1 MSALPDHS
9 ASPTPAASPTVH
21 LICPVHNGAR
31 FLGEFLHSL
40 AAQTHTDWR
49 LWVLDDASRDD
60 SAALVRAYAAADPR
74 VVLLEPTAAPHAG
87 VTSASATAAPNAP
100 TPRGAAAA
108 FAWLWDA
115 LPPDADYVMFADQD
129 DVWLPGKIAQALE
142 AMRAAESEHAGPVL
156 VHTDAV
162 VVDATLRQIAPS
174 FWRYAQITPEPA
186 TLQRF
191 VVHNVVT
198 GNTVLLNRALR
209 DRVGRIPAA
218 AAMHDWWVAC
228 VAAAFGRV
236 VAVPTPSVWYRQ
248 HGANTVGARD
258 AALPT
263 TPWALLTL
271 AVHTMTRTAAVR
283 TSIALAARQAEA
295 LLAYYGHALPLRDQR
310 FLRAYGMLPSRGLLV
325 RKWLLL
331 RLHLRS
337 ENGLLRNLG
346 ILLRA

>member
-1 MSALPDHS
+1 MSVP
-9 ASPTPAASPTVH
+9 PTHAPPTHVVSPTVH

-31 FLGEFLHSL
+31 FLGEFLRSL
-40 AAQTHTDWR
+40 TAQTHTDWR

-60 SAALVRAYAAADPR
+60 SAALVRACAAADPR
-74 VVLLEPTAAPHAG
+74 VVLLAPTAAPQAG
-87 VTSASATAAPNAP
+87 VP

-129 DVWLPGKIAQALE
+129 DVWLPGKIAQALA
-142 AMRAAESEHAGPVL
+142 AMRAAESERAGPVL

-174 FWRYAQITPEPA
+174 FWRYAQLTPEPA
-186 TLQRF
+186 TVQRF
-191 VVHNVVT
+191 VVLNVVT

-248 HGANTVGARD
+248 HGANTIGARD
-258 AALPT
+258 AAWPT
-263 TPWALLTL
+263 TPWSRLRMA
-271 AVHTMTRTAAVR
+271 ARAIARTATVR
-283 TSIALAARQAEA
+283 TDIATAARQAEA
-295 LLAYYGHALPLRDQR
+295 LLAHYGNVLPLRDQR
-310 FLRAYGMLPSRGLLV
+310 FLRAYGLLPSRGLLQ

-331 RLHLRS
+331 RWHLRP
-337 ENGLLRNLG
+337 ERGLLRNLG
-346 ILLRA
+346 LLLRA

>member
-1 MSALPDHS
+1 MSAP
-9 ASPTPAASPTVH
+9 PTHAPHTHLAPPTVH

-31 FLGEFLHSL
+31 FLGEFLRSV

-60 SAALVRAYAAADPR
+60 SAALVHAFAAADPR
-74 VVLLEPTAAPHAG
+74 VVLLEPTAAPTAG
-87 VTSASATAAPNAP
+87 VP

-129 DVWLPGKIAQALE
+129 DVWLPDKITLALA
-142 AMRAAESEHAGPVL
+142 AMQAAEATRAGPVL

-174 FWRYAQITPEPA
+174 FWRYAQLTPKPA
-186 TLQRF
+186 ALQRF
-191 VVHNVVT
+191 VVLNVVT

-248 HGANTVGARD
+248 HGANTIGARD

-263 TPWALLTL
+263 TPWARLRL
-271 AVHTMTRTAAVR
+271 AARAITRTATVR
-283 TSIALAARQAEA
+283 TDIATAARQAEA
-295 LLAYYGHALPLRDQR
+295 LLAHYGHALPLRDQR

-331 RLHLRS
+331 RLHLRA
-337 ENGLLRNLG
+337 ERGLLRNLG
-346 ILLRA
+346 LLLRA

>member
-1 MSALPDHS
+1 MSVP
-9 ASPTPAASPTVH
+9 PTHAPLAHLVAPTVH
-21 LICPVHNGAR
+21 LICPVHNGAP

-60 SAALVRAYAAADPR
+60 SAALVRAGAAADPR
-74 VVLLEPTAAPHAG
+74 VVLLEPTAAPTAG
-87 VTSASATAAPNAP
+87 ATNASANAAANAP

-129 DVWLPGKIAQALE
+129 DVWLPEKITQALA
-142 AMRAAESEHAGPVL
+142 AMQAAEATRAGPVL

-174 FWRYAQITPEPA
+174 FWRYAQLTPAPA

-191 VVHNVVT
+191 VVLNVVT

-248 HGANTVGARD
+248 HGANTIGARD

-263 TPWALLTL
+263 TPWARLRL
-271 AVHTMTRTAAVR
+271 AVRAIARTTTVR
-283 TSIALAARQAEA
+283 TDIAIAARQAEA
-295 LLAYYGHALPLRDQR
+295 LLTQYGHALPLRDRR
-310 FLRAYGMLPSRGLLV
+310 FLRAYGLLPSRGLLV

-331 RLHLRS
+331 RWHLRP
-337 ENGLLRNLG
+337 ERGLLRNLG
-346 ILLRA
+346 LLLRA

>member
-1 MSALPDHS
+1 MSVP
-9 ASPTPAASPTVH
+9 PTHAPLAHLVAPTVH
-21 LICPVHNGAR
+21 LICPVHNGAP

-60 SAALVRAYAAADPR
+60 SAALVRAGAAADPR
-74 VVLLEPTAAPHAG
+74 VVLLEPTVAPHDGA
-87 VTSASATAAPNAP
+87 TSAATNAP

-129 DVWLPGKIAQALE
+129 DVWLPDKITQALA
-142 AMRAAESEHAGPVL
+142 AMQAAEATRAGPVL

-174 FWRYAQITPEPA
+174 FWRYAQLTPAPA

-191 VVHNVVT
+191 VVLNVVT

-248 HGANTVGARD
+248 HGANTIGARD

-263 TPWALLTL
+263 TPWARLRL
-271 AVHTMTRTAAVR
+271 AARAIARTTTVR
-283 TSIALAARQAEA
+283 TDIATAARQAEA
-295 LLAYYGHALPLRDQR
+295 LLAHYGHALPLRDQR
-310 FLRAYGMLPSRGLLV
+310 FLRAYGLLPSRGLLV

-331 RLHLRS
+331 RWHLRP
-337 ENGLLRNLG
+337 ERGLLRNLG
-346 ILLRA
+346 LLLRA

>member
-1 MSALPDHS
+1 MSAP
-9 ASPTPAASPTVH
+9 PTHVAAPTVH

-31 FLGEFLHSL
+31 FLGEFLRSV

-60 SAALVRAYAAADPR
+60 GAALVRACAAADPR
-74 VVLLEPTAAPHAG
+74 VVLLEPTAAPPAG
-87 VTSASATAAPNAP
+87 ATSAPATAPA
-100 TPRGAAAA
+100 PRGAAAA

-129 DVWLPGKIAQALE
+129 DVWLPGKIALALA
-142 AMRAAESEHAGPVL
+142 AMQAAEATRAGPVL

-174 FWRYAQITPEPA
+174 FWRYAQLTPEPA

-191 VVHNVVT
+191 VVLNVVT

-236 VAVPTPSVWYRQ
+236 VAVPTPSVSYRQ
-248 HGANTVGARD
+248 HGANTIGARD

-263 TPWALLTL
+263 TPRARLRL
-271 AVHTMTRTAAVR
+271 AARASARTTTVR
-283 TSIALAARQAEA
+283 TDIATSARQAEA
-295 LLAYYGHALPLRDQR
+295 LLAHYGNALPLRDQR
-310 FLRAYGMLPSRGLLV
+310 FLRAYGLLPSRGLLV

-331 RLHLRS
+331 RWHLRP
-337 ENGLLRNLG
+337 ERGLLRNLG
-346 ILLRA
+346 LLLRA

>member
-1 MSALPDHS
+1 MSARH
-9 ASPTPAASPTVH
+9 THAAAPTVH

-31 FLGEFLHSL
+31 FLGEFLRSL

-60 SAALVRAYAAADPR
+60 SAALVRACAAADPR
-74 VVLLEPTAAPHAG
+74 VVLLAPTAAPHAG
-87 VTSASATAAPNAP
+87 VPA
-100 TPRGAAAA
+100 PRGAAAA

-129 DVWLPGKIAQALE
+129 DVWLPGKMAQALE
-142 AMRAAESEHAGPVL
+142 AMRAAEAERAGPVL

-174 FWRYAQITPEPA
+174 FWRYAQLTPEPA

-248 HGANTVGARD
+248 HGANTIGARA

-263 TPWALLTL
+263 TPWARLRL
-271 AVHTMTRTAAVR
+271 AVRAMTRTATVR
-283 TSIALAARQAEA
+283 TDIATAARQAEA
-295 LLAYYGHALPLRDQR
+295 LLTHYGDALPLRDRR
-310 FLRAYGMLPSRGLLV
+310 FLRAYGMLPSRGLLR

-331 RLHLRS
+331 RWHLRP
-337 ENGLLRNLG
+337 ERGLLRNLG
-346 ILLRA
+346 LLLRA

>member
-1 MSALPDHS
+1 MPSTH
-9 ASPTPAASPTVH
+9 TPPTVH

-31 FLGEFLHSL
+31 FLGELLRSL

-60 SAALVRAYAAADPR
+60 SAALVRACAAADPR
-74 VVLLEPTAAPHAG
+74 VVLLAPTPEPLAG
-87 VTSASATAAPNAP
+87 VPA
-100 TPRGAAAA
+100 PRGAAAA

-115 LPPDADYVMFADQD
+115 LPAEADYVMFADQD
-129 DVWLPGKIAQALE
+129 DVWLPDKIALALT
-142 AMRAAESEHAGPVL
+142 AMRSAEAEGAGPVL

-162 VVDATLRQIAPS
+162 VVDAALRQIAPS
-174 FWRYAQITPEPA
+174 FWRYAQLTPDPA

-209 DRVGRIPAA
+209 ERVGRIPAA

-236 VAVPTPSVWYRQ
+236 VAVPTPTLWYRQ
-248 HGANTVGARD
+248 HDANTIGARE
-258 AALPT
+258 AALPA
-263 TPWALLTL
+263 TPWARLRL
-271 AVHTMTRTAAVR
+271 AVRAMTRTATVR
-283 TSIALAARQAEA
+283 TDIALAARQAEA
-295 LLAYYGHALPLRDQR
+295 LLAHYGDALPLGDRR
-310 FLRAYGMLPSRGLLV
+310 FLSAYGVLPSRGVFV

-331 RLHLRS
+331 RWHLRP
-337 ENGLLRNLG
+337 ERGLLRNLG
-346 ILLRA
+346 LLLRA

>member
-1 MSALPDHS
+1 MSAP
-9 ASPTPAASPTVH
+9 PTHVASPTVH

-31 FLGEFLHSL
+31 FLGEFLRSV

-60 SAALVRAYAAADPR
+60 SAALVRACAAADPR
-74 VVLLEPTAAPHAG
+74 VVLLAPTAAPPAG
-87 VTSASATAAPNAP
+87 VPV
-100 TPRGAAAA
+100 PRGAAAA

-142 AMRAAESEHAGPVL
+142 AMRAAESQHAGPVL

-174 FWRYAQITPEPA
+174 FWRYAQLTPAPA

-191 VVHNVVT
+191 VVLNVVT

-248 HGANTVGARD
+248 HGANTIGARD

-263 TPWALLTL
+263 TPWARLRL
-271 AVHTMTRTAAVR
+271 AARAIARTTTVR
-283 TSIALAARQAEA
+283 TDIATAARQAEA
-295 LLAYYGHALPLRDQR
+295 LLAHYGHALPLRDQR
-310 FLRAYGMLPSRGLLV
+310 FLRAYGLLPSRRLLV

-331 RLHLRS
+331 RWHLRP
-337 ENGLLRNLG
+337 ERGLLRNLG
-346 ILLRA
+346 LLLRA